1 MVGLDGSD
9 VLEIVDSEIENNK
22 IDDFEDT
29 MDLTSVVEEVLKN
42 V

>member
-1 MVGLDGSD
+1 MVSLDGSD